1 MCVSIHRS
9 SRVSQPWDPNR
20 SIITIPAGLSPERE
34 LRAIRTVLAALDVAQ
49 PAHGARCWCGATPVL
64 SGRIP
69 NQRYPHEERI
79 ARGA

>member
-9 SRVSQPWDPNR
+9 SRVSEPWDANR

-34 LRAIRTVLAALDVAQ
+34 IRAIRTVLAALDVEQ
-49 PAHGARCWCGATPVL
+49 PQNGARCWCGASLDL
-64 SGRIP
+64 SGAIP
-69 NQRYPHEERI
+69 SQRYPHEEAS